1 MITKVY
7 TKIKGKLAVFD
18 VDTEDTQEAIKEV
31 RDHLKLKHKKVI
43 LAMVTNPDKS
53 YLAFDPII

>member
-7 TKIKGKLAVFD
+7 TKLKDKLTVYD
-18 VDTEDTQEAIKEV
+18 VGTEDTHEAIKVV

-43 LAMVTNPDKS
+43 LAVATNPDKS
-53 YLAFDPII
+53 YLEFDPVI

>member
-7 TKIKGKLAVFD
+7 TKIKGKLAVFEVATLDTD
-18 VDTEDTQEAIKEV
+18 VAIKTV
-31 RDHLKLKHKKVI
+31 RDELKLKHKKVI

-53 YLAFDPII
+53 YLAFDPVI

>member
-18 VDTEDTQEAIKEV
+18 VSTLDTDEAIKTV
-31 RDHLKLKHKKVI
+31 RDELKLKHKKVI
-43 LAMVTNPDKS
+43 LACGYKPR
-53 YLAFDPII
+53 

>member
-7 TKIKGKLAVFD
+7 TKIEGKLAVFD
-18 VDTEDTQEAIKEV
+18 LGTEDTQEAIKEV

-43 LAMVTNPDKS
+43 LAVVTNPDKF
-53 YLAFDPII
+53 YLAFDPVI